1 MQQFII
7 SLRDTDRKIMILPII
22 YLLLWV
28 WHLLGNML
36 YIHIGMDS
44 NNVLSNMIVLLSVSV
59 YVYLHVSV
67 PCSYIYACVCILV
80 GHIYW
85 K

>member
-1 MQQFII
+1 MFQLRYCQQYNESMIHQFII
-7 SLRDTDRKIMILPII
+7 SLRDTDHKIMILPIT

-44 NNVLSNMIVLLSVSV
+44 NNTVRDMIMLLCVRIAICVSV
-59 YVYLHVSV
+59 
-67 PCSYIYACVCILV
+67 CACI
-80 GHIYW
+80 
-85 K
+85 